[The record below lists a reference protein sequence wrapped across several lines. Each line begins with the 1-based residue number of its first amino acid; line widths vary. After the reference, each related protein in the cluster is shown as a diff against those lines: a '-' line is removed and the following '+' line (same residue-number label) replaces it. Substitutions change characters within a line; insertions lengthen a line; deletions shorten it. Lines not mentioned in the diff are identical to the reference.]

1 MNQENAT
8 DDVIIDNT
16 SDAVSDQTNQGSDA
30 SPASEQHGV
39 LSEVDDSGVSFK
51 NRYFELERKYQN
63 LSKSVPQMIQEAAQ
77 AAAAQ
82 TQGKVSKEPE
92 YSVQDYIRAKTQ
104 DPNNAAYYESKIL
117 ELQEKK
123 IQDTVS
129 TQLSAF
135 ERRRQEETVKQQ
147 AEAWA
152 LNTFPQ
158 LRDPSN
164 AFSQAVWANF
174 NSRPAEKREPH
185 DFAIAAELV
194 AARMG
199 IKPATMLNTQQDKV
213 LAKERELKKLTR
225 ERAIEGDGRGTTN
238 VSQITQRQGEL
249 KNALDK
255 GNVRDYIQKYWLK
268 PKEAEE

>member
-1 MNQENAT
+1 MEQLNTT
-8 DDVIIDNT
+8 DDVIINST
-16 SDAVSDQTNQGSDA
+16 SDAVSDQVQPGSDA

-39 LSEVDDSGVSFK
+39 TSEVDDSGVSFK

-82 TQGKVSKEPE
+82 TQGRVSKEPE
-92 YSVQDYIRAKTQ
+92 YSLQDYLRAKAQ
-104 DPNNAAYYESKIL
+104 DPTNSTYYDSKIL
-117 ELQEKK
+117 ELQDRK
-123 IQDTVS
+123 IQETVS
-129 TQLSAF
+129 NQLSAF

-152 LNTFPQ
+152 LNMFPQ
-158 LRDPSN
+158 LRDPNN
-164 AFSQAVWANF
+164 AYSQAVWANF
-174 NSRPAEKREPH
+174 NSRPAEKREPQ

-199 IKPATMLNTQQDKV
+199 IKPVTSMNTQQDKV

-225 ERAIEGDGRGTTN
+225 ERAIEGDGRGTMN

-249 KNALDK
+249 KSALDK